1 MKKMLSWVLVLSFC
15 LPILLSCG
23 QETSGTKAPATVS
36 DPSAATTAASP
47 ETGTPAFSASE
58 EPEELKWDYGFG
70 VYTIQTADGEH
81 TLYKSSQILS
91 LDGTNPDK
99 ARFTIHPKTKNDQAC
114 YAIYFGDDEV
124 DLLAITSFL
133 PDAAELKQERGGYD
147 PKNIKNYWTFEA
159 YEDGTCRIVPF
170 SSKESR
176 PICLAV
182 RDGKVVVES
191 REDDNPGQLFR
202 IEKAGKHSTYREF
215 ASKGGN
221 IFVRIHKND
230 LSIVTGITE
239 EFMQEFADHF
249 QEAYEAEIELTG
261 YIPYDVIVVSGWEN
275 LGYVAGVSDNYHV
288 INANRGFMREELV
301 KSVSRKKNLNIFD
314 LSFGLLHELGHMFDS
329 GRGWNFESEAWTDLK
344 LCYVLYKLTED
355 HKNTDGTV
363 FGCASSDY
371 GASRCFTYETMTEGL
386 DIHKSKGAMTTV
398 YGFFGAAKLFLD
410 MTYDPDFG
418 GWEPFIQTFHWFQDN
433 GYTQNSFD
441 RWTKFTTFVEKLSEF
456 SGQDVKSKY
465 LTEENWEVFRRYYQE
480 ETKDVV

>member
-1 MKKMLSWVLVLSFC
+1 M
-15 LPILLSCG
+15 
-23 QETSGTKAPATVS
+23 
-36 DPSAATTAASP
+36 
-47 ETGTPAFSASE
+47 
-58 EPEELKWDYGFG
+58 
-70 VYTIQTADGEH
+70 
-81 TLYKSSQILS
+81 
-91 LDGTNPDK
+91 
-99 ARFTIHPKTKNDQAC
+99 
-114 YAIYFGDDEV
+114 
-124 DLLAITSFL
+124 
-133 PDAAELKQERGGYD
+133 
-147 PKNIKNYWTFEA
+147 
-159 YEDGTCRIVPF
+159 
-170 SSKESR
+170 
-176 PICLAV
+176 
-182 RDGKVVVES
+182 
-191 REDDNPGQLFR
+191 
-202 IEKAGKHSTYREF
+202 
-215 ASKGGN
+215 
-221 IFVRIHKND
+221 
-230 LSIVTGITE
+230 
-239 EFMQEFADHF
+239 
-249 QEAYEAEIELTG
+249 TG